1 MRELFSI
8 IYATPWP
15 FGAGLLV
22 VVLMIIAE
30 NFGRGIQGDGGI
42 GGDFSDAG
50 GCDGGGGDG
59 GGGD

>member
-1 MRELFSI
+1 MHELFSI
-8 IYATPWP
+8 IRANPWP

-30 NFGRGIQGDGGI
+30 NFGRGIQGDGGP
-42 GGDFSDAG
+42 GGDFADFG
-50 GCDGGGGDG
+50 GCDGGGDG

>member
-1 MRELFSI
+1 MRDLFSI
-8 IYATPWP
+8 ICANPWP
-15 FGAGLLV
+15 FAGGLAFV
-22 VVLMIIAE
+22 AMMIPVE

-50 GCDGGGGDG
+50 GCDDGGGDG